1 MKIEIIL
8 RHLRRVMRV
17 CTKRRE
23 NMKREKNYKI
33 QRKKE
38 IGTRSKASTIL
49 TTTTTTVGWFKIILF
64 PLMKSLGISYQN
76 QNIHSD
82 IFWIFLKSPSL
93 PTRPFIVKKRASSFC
108 KFQFTEIMV
117 HLVYVTPLFLC
128 ISIRGGYFWA
138 YF

>member
-23 NMKREKNYKI
+23 NMKREKNYKM

-49 TTTTTTVGWFKIILF
+49 TTTTVGWFKIILF
-64 PLMKSLGISYQN
+64 PLMKS
-76 QNIHSD
+76 
-82 IFWIFLKSPSL
+82 
-93 PTRPFIVKKRASSFC
+93 
-108 KFQFTEIMV
+108 
-117 HLVYVTPLFLC
+117 
-128 ISIRGGYFWA
+128 
-138 YF
+138 